1 VGGASRAHGGQLHM
15 DGWRSHAYCEES
27 GRSEVMNIFKRPER
41 PVAPKAPP
49 PLPYGQRQTAAPGW
63 AQPWPRW
70 DATIAALIGLV
81 ITAFAMASGRDR
93 ISSQLA
99 NTTAIGVLCT
109 LAISFAFEV
118 RGGIRNL
125 GRADIMG
132 IVALYYLTL
141 YEFLTPQP
149 FFNVAMPDPRATY
162 LALWAVIIGFA
173 GLVIGRHLIPRGKQP
188 FERIMTNPIH
198 PGWLIGIFWGSFFL
212 GFLHMLLAV
221 DFDIGKMIDAMERV
235 RFDQPWSRGKYG
247 DWKALITE
255 FSLLLYL
262 IPPITGLIL
271 GRRERY
277 SGLVLASVLPGFAW
291 VLFYGFTAGTRT
303 VIGAY
308 LVTFMIAFVFASPPE
323 KRRQIFL
330 VSAACAAAMI
340 FSTRAMLEMRGI
352 GYKRWMEGE
361 RTNIVTRHTASVFV
375 DDNLLVI
382 SKLAQFFPNGNHGE
396 YLGFEIPYL
405 ALVRPI
411 PRAIWPG
418 KPKGMS
424 LTIEEALSAKGA
436 TVAATFVGEAY
447 MSGGLLAVGLEA
459 IVLGMMAGWWNR
471 LGSPKNSELGILVY
485 SSGFFAVTITMR
497 STFSLTTALL
507 PCVAGIVF
515 GKLLLPRVISR
526 FKPRPILPPG
536 LRNRPPSRPPA

>member
-1 VGGASRAHGGQLHM
+1 M

-27 GRSEVMNIFKRPER
+27 GRSEVMNIFKRPDR
-41 PVAPKAPP
+41 PAPPKAAVT
-49 PLPYGQRQTAAPGW
+49 LPYPHRPADGATWAP
-63 AQPWPRW
+63 PWPRV
-70 DATIAALIGLV
+70 DATIVALIGLI

-99 NTTAIGVLCT
+99 NTTAIGVLCS
-109 LAISFAFEV
+109 LALSFAFEV
-118 RGGIRNL
+118 RGGLKNL

-132 IVALYYLTL
+132 ILALYYLTL

-149 FFNVAMPDPRATY
+149 FFNVAMPDVRATY
-162 LALWAVIIGFA
+162 LALWSVIIGFA
-173 GLVIGRHLIPRGKQP
+173 GLLIGRHLIPRGRQP
-188 FERIMTNPIH
+188 FERIMTNPLH
-198 PGWLIGIFWGSFFL
+198 PGWLVGIFWVSFFL

-221 DFDIGKMIDAMERV
+221 DFDIEKMIDAMTRV

-262 IPPITGLIL
+262 IPPITGLML

-277 SGLVLASVLPGFAW
+277 SWLSLAPALLGFAW

-303 VIGAY
+303 VFGAY
-308 LVTFMIAFVFASPPE
+308 LVTFMIAFTFASPPE
-323 KRRQIFL
+323 KRRQIIL
-330 VSAACAAAMI
+330 VCAACAAAMV
-340 FSTRAMLEMRGI
+340 FSTQAMLEMRGI
-352 GYKRWMEGE
+352 GFKRWMEGE
-361 RTNIVTRHTASVFV
+361 HTNIVTRHTSSVFV

-382 SKLAQFFPNGNHGE
+382 AKLTRFFPGGNHGN

-447 MSGGLLAVGLEA
+447 MSGGLFAVALEA
-459 IVLGMMAGWWNR
+459 IILGMLAGWWNR
-471 LGSPKNSELGILVY
+471 MASPKNSELGILVY

-497 STFSLTTALL
+497 STFSFTTALL
-507 PCVAGIVF
+507 PCLAGIVF
-515 GKLLLPRVISR
+515 GKILLPRLSKS
-526 FKPRPILPPG
+526 FQPRPVLPPA
-536 LRNRPPSRPPA
+536 LRNRPPSPPPA

>member
-1 VGGASRAHGGQLHM
+1 
-15 DGWRSHAYCEES
+15 
-27 GRSEVMNIFKRPER
+27 MNIFKRPTR
-41 PVAPKAPP
+41 PVLPKSPQ
-49 PLPYGQRQTAAPGW
+49 PLPYPHRPAADASW
-63 AQPWPRW
+63 ATPWPRVE
-70 DATIAALIGLV
+70 ATIAAVIGLI
-81 ITAFAMASGRDR
+81 ITAFAMSSGRDR
-93 ISSQLA
+93 IPSQLA
-99 NTTAIGVLCT
+99 NTTAVGILCS
-109 LAISFAFEV
+109 LAISFAFEI
-118 RGGIRNL
+118 RGGLRNL
-125 GRADIMG
+125 GRADILG
-132 IVALYYLTL
+132 ILAFYYLTL

-149 FFNVAMPDPRATY
+149 FFNLVMPDVRATY

-173 GLVIGRHLIPRGKQP
+173 GLLIGRHLIPQGRQP
-188 FERIMTNPIH
+188 FERIMTNPVH
-198 PGWLIGIFWGSFFL
+198 PGWLVGIFWGSFFL

-247 DWKALITE
+247 DWKALLTE

-262 IPPITGLIL
+262 IPPITGLML

-277 SGLVLASVLPGFAW
+277 SLLSLVPVLLGFAW

-303 VIGAY
+303 VFGAY
-308 LVTFMIAFVFASPPE
+308 LVTFMIAFAFASPPE
-323 KRRQIFL
+323 KRRQILL
-330 VSAACAAAMI
+330 VCAGCAVALI
-340 FSTRAMLEMRGI
+340 LSTRAMLEMRSMGF
-352 GYKRWMEGE
+352 KRWMEGE
-361 RTNIVTRHTASVFV
+361 RSTVVSRHTASVFV

-382 SKLAQFFPNGNHGE
+382 TKLAQFFPHGNHGH

-447 MSGGLLAVGLEA
+447 MSGGLFAVAIEA
-459 IVLGMMAGWWNR
+459 LILGFLAGWWNR
-471 LGSPKNSELGILVY
+471 MASPKNSELGILVY

-497 STFSLTTALL
+497 STFSFTTALL
-507 PCVAGIVF
+507 PCLAGIVF
-515 GKLLLPRVISR
+515 GKFLLPRLSNR
-526 FKPRPILPPG
+526 LKPRPVLPPG
-536 LRNRPPSRPPA
+536 LRNRPPNPPPA